1 MLRKPLVLM
10 AAAVAIVAMAVV
22 LLRESPEARLKR
34 LQARYTA
41 VAAEL
46 GRLCPIAA
54 PEDQAAFDRCRKAL
68 FGTSVLRDSLPETLL
83 WGRARGKS
91 IKDTSLTQ
99 FAPDVYAGLYAPLFM
114 FEGRAEVTF
123 DEGEQ
128 LYKATLPVR
137 FRNRLAPGQ
146 FPYPF
151 WHDTTKWG
159 AYQSATAL
167 VFYLRPGDGRIKVAQ
182 FLPGVVDE
190 ALAASVA
197 ADVAAFDG
205 RWLWTDAAG
214 RTQPQVTL
222 FDGLYDARNPHLAQ
236 IDSTYR
242 ALALELREGECNDCH
257 VPKNPKK
264 IERLVL
270 LQTPAHAAGE
280 IKRILHAVR
289 SGEMPED
296 EDGHEKPLP
305 AAVKARLLGK
315 AEAFDAVLTEA
326 RAWEAA
332 QKQSVSDPN

>member
-1 MLRKPLVLM
+1 MSRKSILLSVAAALVL
-10 AAAVAIVAMAVV
+10 AALLAFVM
-22 LLRESPEARLKR
+22 LRESLEARRQR
-34 LQARYTA
+34 LQAQYDA
-41 VAAEL
+41 LAAEL
-46 GRLCPIAA
+46 GAVCPYAA

-68 FGTSVLRDSLPETLL
+68 FGPSRLRAALPERML
-83 WGRARGKS
+83 WGRARGKPL
-91 IKDTSLTQ
+91 KDTPLTE

-114 FEGRAEVTF
+114 FEGRAEVSY
-123 DEGEQ
+123 DEGER

-151 WHDTTKWG
+151 WHDKTKWG
-159 AYQSATAL
+159 GYQSATAL
-167 VFYLRPGDGRIKVAQ
+167 VFYLRPDDGRIKVVQ
-182 FLPGVVDE
+182 FRPGVVDAE
-190 ALAASVA
+190 LAAKVD

-205 RWLWTDAAG
+205 QWLWTDSAG

-222 FDGLYDARNPHLAQ
+222 FDGLYDKANPHLPQ
-236 IDSTYR
+236 IDSAYR
-242 ALALELREGECNDCH
+242 ALALELREGECDDCH
-257 VPKNPKK
+257 VPRNPKK

-280 IKRILHAVR
+280 IKRILHSVR

-305 AAVKARLLGK
+305 PAVKARLLAR

-326 RAWEAA
+326 RAWEA
-332 QKQSVSDPN
+332 KQAH

>member
-1 MLRKPLVLM
+1 MLRRSVLLSGAIALAI
-10 AAAVAIVAMAVV
+10 AAIAFVV
-22 LLRESPEARLKR
+22 LHESPEARLRR
-34 LQARYTA
+34 LQQQYDA

-46 GRLCPIAA
+46 GMVCPYAA
-54 PEDQAAFDRCRKAL
+54 PGDQAAFDRCRHAL
-68 FGTSVLRDSLPETLL
+68 FGASRLRAALPERML
-83 WGRARGKS
+83 WGRARGKPL
-91 IKDTSLTQ
+91 KDTPLTE

-114 FEGRAEVTF
+114 FEGRAEVAY
-123 DEGEQ
+123 DEGER
-128 LYKATLPVR
+128 LYRATLPVR

-167 VFYLRPGDGRIKVAQ
+167 VFYLRANDGRIKVAQ
-182 FLPGVVDE
+182 FQPGVVD
-190 ALAASVA
+190 AQLAARVE

-205 RWLWTDAAG
+205 QWLWTDAAG

-222 FDGLYDARNPHLAQ
+222 FDGLYDPANPHLPR
-236 IDSTYR
+236 IDSAYR

-257 VPKNPKK
+257 VPRNPKK

-280 IKRILHAVR
+280 IKRILHSVR
-289 SGEMPED
+289 GGDMPED
-296 EDGHEKPLP
+296 EDGHAKPLP
-305 AAVKARLLGK
+305 PAVKARLLAK

-332 QKQSVSDPN
+332 QAR